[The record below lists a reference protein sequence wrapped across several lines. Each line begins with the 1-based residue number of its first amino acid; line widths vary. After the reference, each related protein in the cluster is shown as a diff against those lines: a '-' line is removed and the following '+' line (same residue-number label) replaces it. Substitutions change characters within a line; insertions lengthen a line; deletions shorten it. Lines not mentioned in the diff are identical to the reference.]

1 MHALILQLQ
10 LLLAALGALLP
21 LVPEASRTR
30 IAGLFDLAG
39 QALRIGDAAASQ
51 ADDLA
56 LKLAAIRA
64 DVERMAGAGVT
75 VTPDRIDEAFARVA
89 AASRAFRLAAGEVT

>member
-21 LVPEASRTR
+21 LIPEASRAR
-30 IAGLFDLAG
+30 VAGLFDLAG
-39 QALRIGDAAASQ
+39 QALRLGDSAAAQ

-56 LKLAAIRA
+56 AKLAAIRA
-64 DVERMAGAGVT
+64 DVERMASSGVA
-75 VTPDRIDEAFARVA
+75 VTPDRIDEAFARVT
-89 AASRAFRLAAGEVT
+89 AASRAFRAAAGEAS